1 MARDIMHRITVVIFA
16 LLFSCLGWGQA
27 NPNVTTVPFDSQ
39 ALHRRAP
46 FNVILPAGYESSV
59 RRYPVLYLLHGI
71 GDRYDTW
78 VTNTNLVEYARPYQL
93 IIVMPEGDKG
103 WYVNGTV
110 PNGRWEDYIMKEVM
124 PYVDSHYRTLQQL
137 GMRATAGLSMGGY
150 GALMLGLKHRDLFS
164 FAASM
169 SGALNVT
176 DWTPEN
182 MGSDMPDWIRQS
194 ILAAFG
200 PAGSPQRK
208 EYDLKLLI
216 NAPVAELPF
225 IYLDC
230 GTEDHL
236 LQQSRD
242 FSQLLQEKKI
252 PHEYRE
258 RPGIHEWPEWDH
270 QIQEVL
276 KVLWERWG
284 MKPGST

>member
-1 MARDIMHRITVVIFA
+1 MRKAIVAII
-16 LLFSCLGWGQA
+16 LLFPCLAGAQA
-27 NPNVTTVPFDSQ
+27 NPRVITVPFDSQ
-39 ALHRRAP
+39 ALHQRAP
-46 FNVILPAGYESSV
+46 FNVLLPAGYENSV
-59 RRYPVLYLLHGI
+59 HRYPVLYLLHGI
-71 GDRYDTW
+71 GDHYDTW
-78 VTNTNLVEYARPYQL
+78 VKNTNLVEYARPFQL
-93 IIVMPEGDKG
+93 IIVMPEGDKA

-110 PNGRWEDYIMKEVM
+110 PNSRWEDYIMKEVM
-124 PYVDSHYRTLQQL
+124 PYVDSRYRTLQQL

-169 SGALNVT
+169 SGALEVT

-182 MGSDMPDWIRQS
+182 MGPDMPDWIRQS
-194 ILAAFG
+194 ILSAFG

-208 EYDLKLLI
+208 EYDLKQLI

-236 LQQSRD
+236 LAQSRN
-242 FSQLLQEKKI
+242 FSKLLQEKKI

-284 MKPGST
+284 LKAGG

>member
-1 MARDIMHRITVVIFA
+1 MSRAILIATSF
-16 LLFSCLGWGQA
+16 LLFAALAWAQA
-27 NPNVTTVPFDSQ
+27 NPTVATVPFDSQ
-39 ALHRRAP
+39 ALHQRAP
-46 FNVILPAGYESSV
+46 FNVLLPAGYDSSV

-71 GDRYDTW
+71 GDHYDTW
-78 VTNTNLVEYARPYQL
+78 VKNTNLVEYARPYQL
-93 IIVMPEGDKG
+93 IIVMPEGDKA
-103 WYVNGTV
+103 WYVNGTG
-110 PNGRWEDYIMKEVM
+110 PNSRWEDYIMKEVM
-124 PYVDSHYRTLQQL
+124 PYVDSHYRTLQQV

-150 GALMLGLKHRDLFS
+150 GALMLGLRHRELFS

-169 SGALNVT
+169 SGALAVT

-182 MGSDMPDWIRQS
+182 MGPDMPEWIRQS
-194 ILAAFG
+194 IVAAFG

-208 EYDLKLLI
+208 EYDLKQLI

-242 FSQLLQEKKI
+242 FSRLLQEKKI

-284 MKPGST
+284 LKADK